1 MCDDTKEKACSDKL
15 RRWPLPSTIL
25 RPTSPSSASP
35 SFSSPFSL
43 TLLLRNLE
51 PKRLLLLIFCFF
63 GCIHP
68 VARHLA
74 AQTTHANQPKW
85 WCWREVVVVLA
96 ATIAHNQS
104 RPWLGNFGK
113 GVTLFFFILEHVLQ
127 PSIPSRIDLDFV
139 ETTTN
144 PLADPLQLC
153 VQICVPP
160 LFDDDSTN
168 RLVRLSLP
176 PLRPP
181 PFPPLPRHLQHLQ
194 HLRLKILPTAIA
206 FSVSNVLLAGLV
218 G

>member
-1 MCDDTKEKACSDKL
+1 MRGSDKL

-51 PKRLLLLIFCFF
+51 PKRLLHLIFCFF

-104 RPWLGNFGK
+104 RPWLGNCGK
-113 GVTLFFFILEHVLQ
+113 GVTLFFLFLSMFFNPQSLPELISTLSKQHQTLSQILSSYVSRYVFLLC
-127 PSIPSRIDLDFV
+127 STTTLRIDSSGCLF
-139 ETTTN
+139 
-144 PLADPLQLC
+144 LLFAL
-153 VQICVPP
+153 P
-160 LFDDDSTN
+160 LFLLF
-168 RLVRLSLP
+168 LV
-176 PLRPP
+176 
-181 PFPPLPRHLQHLQ
+181 
-194 HLRLKILPTAIA
+194 I
-206 FSVSNVLLAGLV
+206 FSIFSISD
-218 G
+218 